1 MRNFLQNWN
10 YIKHATA
17 ITSFYIGF
25 AIVGN
30 AFLGK
35 KIPEDEKSLCP
46 ASVCKH
52 MTKKQWIFGGILTG
66 MYSIDMSLT
75 YIGLKHFKKQFK

>member
-10 YIKHATA
+10 YAKHATA
-17 ITSFYIGF
+17 VTSLYLGL

-30 AFLGK
+30 AFFGK

-46 ASVCKH
+46 VTMCKH
-52 MTKKQWIFGGILTG
+52 MTKKQWIYSGVLTG
-66 MYSIDMSLT
+66 LYSIDMSLT
-75 YIGLKHFKKQFK
+75 YIIINHFKKQYK